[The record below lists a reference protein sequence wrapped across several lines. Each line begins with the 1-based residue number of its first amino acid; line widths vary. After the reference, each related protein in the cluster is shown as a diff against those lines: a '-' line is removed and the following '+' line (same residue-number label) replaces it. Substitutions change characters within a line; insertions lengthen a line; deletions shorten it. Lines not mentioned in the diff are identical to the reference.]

1 MNILKNTLLCLIT
14 LCASIQAEAPQNPEI
29 RVQLSTASSLIP
41 VYMGRFDGETS
52 LDRNYLSQLESVLL
66 FDLNNNGSTRALPIN
81 DQKEKVLTAKEAKEC
96 FSPKAWKSFGIAH
109 VMKVLITGKTLSLD
123 LFTTSSGSLKH
134 FSDITL
140 TGEIAHDRRQIHKL
154 ADGIHKSLF
163 NRDGIASSRI
173 LFARQAKEVR
183 ADSPDAAGWAS
194 EIWECDWDGH
204 NARQI
209 TSERSYCVTPVF
221 IPVSSSFPGAS
232 DRFLYVSY
240 KSGQPKIF
248 LASLKEG
255 VGRRLIDLRGNQL
268 LPAISPQRDKVAFIC
283 DAAGRSDLFMQPFN
297 PQTGEVG
304 KPQQLFSYPH
314 STQASPTFS
323 PDGTKVAFVS
333 DKDRSMRIYVIP
345 ATGSGRR
352 ANPQLIT
359 KQNSENSCPSW
370 SPDGRKLAYSAKTGG
385 VRQIWIYDF
394 ATQEERQL
402 TSGAGNKENPTW
414 AADSLHLVFNS
425 TDASSSELYVVNL
438 NQPDA
443 IRITKG
449 QGKNHYPTWGPR

>member
-1 MNILKNTLLCLIT
+1 MLRSFLKVLLPLIAISST
-14 LCASIQAEAPQNPEI
+14 AFAEAPQNPEI
-29 RVQLSTASSLIP
+29 RVQLTTASSLIP
-41 VYMGRFDGETS
+41 VYMGRFRGETS
-52 LDRNYLSQLESVLL
+52 FDRNYLNQLEDVLQ
-66 FDLNNNGSTRALPIN
+66 FDLNHNGSTRALPIN
-81 DQKEKVLTAKEAKEC
+81 DHKEKVLKEGL
-96 FSPKAWKSFGIAH
+96 SSNVWKSMGIAH
-109 VMKVLITGKTLSLD
+109 VMKVDISGKALSLA
-123 LFTTSSGSLKH
+123 LFSSQSGTVKE
-134 FSDITL
+134 FKDISL
-140 TGEIAHDRRQIHKL
+140 TGELAQDRRQIHKL
-154 ADGIHKSLF
+154 ADAIHKALF
-163 NRDGIASSRI
+163 NKEGIATSRI

-183 ADSPDAAGWAS
+183 ADNPEGAGWAS

-204 NARQI
+204 NPHQI
-209 TSERSYCVTPVF
+209 TNERSYCVTPVY
-221 IPVSSSFPGAS
+221 IPANAKFPGAN

-240 KSGQPKIF
+240 KQGQPKIF
-248 LASLKEG
+248 LASMKEG
-255 VGRRLIDLRGNQL
+255 VGKRLIDLRGNQV

-283 DAAGRSDLFMQPFN
+283 DASGRSDLFMQSFN

-304 KPQQLFSYPH
+304 KPVQLFSYPH

-323 PDGTKVAFVS
+323 PDGMRVAFVS
-333 DKDRSMRIYVIP
+333 DKDRHMRIYVIP
-345 ATGSGRR
+345 STGSGRR
-352 ANPQLIT
+352 VNPLLIT

-385 VRQIWIYDF
+385 VRQIWVYDF

-414 AADSLHLVFNS
+414 AADSLHIAFNS

-438 NQPDA
+438 NQPEA